1 MLSKRQNEILKLIV
15 MSYIKLAHPVP
26 SSIICDKLNCSSAT
40 VRNEMVVLE
49 EAGYLEKTHTSS
61 GRVPSEKG
69 YRYYVDHL
77 MDKEKINDELAGYI
91 KVRMLSKKVCK

>member
-26 SSIICDKLNCSSAT
+26 SAIICDKLNCSSAT

-61 GRVPSEKG
+61 GRVPSEKVIG
-69 YRYYVDHL
+69 I
-77 MDKEKINDELAGYI
+77 M
-91 KVRMLSKKVCK
+91 